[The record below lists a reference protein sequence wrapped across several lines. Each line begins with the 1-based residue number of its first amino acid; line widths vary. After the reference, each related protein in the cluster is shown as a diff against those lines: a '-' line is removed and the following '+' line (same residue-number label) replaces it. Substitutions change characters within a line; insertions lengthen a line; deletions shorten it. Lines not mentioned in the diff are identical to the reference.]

1 MPPKKRTFNDYTKN
15 PNAPTKKNF
24 PKRTR
29 GMSLR
34 DQEIDRDTKRSK
46 GGAIRNA
53 PYTKKDFLRDWVV
66 DQDDP
71 VDVMLTMSGLG
82 WMAKA
87 NKLKKRLKKLNI
99 SKETFNS
106 QKKLK
111 KTLKKLHK
119 RRVNDWE
126 NAGSYEKSILRK
138 PTLEGTARSSPH
150 GKPLSSTDPGDIL
163 EELQGRKLTEKNKI
177 EVAKFAKRMDKTI
190 KEQFKG
196 MTDDVD
202 REVKRRHSIEFPEM
216 SPEDWAVLEKE
227 GTRGMAGSKTPFNRH
242 GHGKGIMKKI
252 ARATGGT
259 AKDANRLGRKLQ
271 KSDERIKRQL
281 KADKKIARKK
291 SQKKILKSKSLQ
303 NKMKKAGRKQAGSL
317 KRGLPEVVSP
327 KYDPLK
333 QYSNRQ
339 N

>member
-1 MPPKKRTFNDYTKN
+1 MASKKRTFNDYTKN

-53 PYTKKDFLRDWVV
+53 PYTKKDFFRDWVV

-71 VDVMLTMSGLG
+71 LDVMLTMSGVG

-87 NKLKKRLKKLNI
+87 NKLEKRLKKINI
-99 SKETFNS
+99 SKETFNA

-111 KTLKKLHK
+111 KTLKRIHK
-119 RRVNDWE
+119 
-126 NAGSYEKSILRK
+126 GKS
-138 PTLEGTARSSPH
+138 LEGTAGSSPH
-150 GKPLSSTDPGDIL
+150 GRPFSSTDPDGIL
-163 EELQGRKLTEKNKI
+163 REMQDRKLSKKKDRDYKKYSKKLHE
-177 EVAKFAKRMDKTI
+177 TI
-190 KEQFKG
+190 KKEFRGIMESHERKAQSRHP
-196 MTDDVD
+196 DV
-202 REVKRRHSIEFPEM
+202 
-216 SPEDWAVLEKE
+216 SPEEWALWEKE
-227 GTRGMAGSKTPFNRH
+227 STRGMAGSKTPINKY
-242 GHGKGIMKKI
+242 GHGKGIGKAI
-252 ARATGGT
+252 ERATGGT
-259 AKDANRLGRKLQ
+259 HKDANRLARKLQ

-281 KADKKIARKK
+281 KADKKIARNK